1 MDSEDRVKIGDFGL
15 ATSSPLTTL
24 ATAATVDAIDGTS
37 NRIALSNDKSSEI
50 ASNSGQLTGQIGT
63 VLYVAPELKASCKFK
78 IF

>member
-24 ATAATVDAIDGTS
+24 VTAATVDVIDGAS

-63 VLYVAPELKASCKFK
+63 ALYVAPELKASCKSNLF
-78 IF
+78 

>member
-1 MDSEDRVKIGDFGL
+1 LDSEDRVKIGDFGL

-24 ATAATVDAIDGTS
+24 VTAATVDVIDGAS

-63 VLYVAPELKASCKFK
+63 ALYVAPELKASCKSNLF
-78 IF
+78 